1 MSDAVV
7 LYAPAKL
14 TWNLSVGTRAD
25 SGLHRI
31 EAEMMSID
39 LFDEIVLT
47 PGRSGVTVTADGV
60 AATMVPAD
68 ASNLVVRALSLAGRQ
83 ASVAITK
90 RIPVGGG
97 LGGGSSDAAAV
108 LRWARIY
115 DHATALSLG
124 SDVAFCVSGGR
135 AMVSGYGE
143 QVEPLAYLERS
154 VVLCLVPLEI
164 HTAEVYRAFD
174 ELESSGDLH
183 RGRND
188 LTQAAYVVEP
198 RLGRIA
204 AELGELSGSDVVL
217 AGSGSTMFLEGTKQL
232 LGIGGIDT
240 LRMDGLECRFVEC
253 VSVKPEVFE

>member
-1 MSDAVV
+1 

-14 TWNLSVGTRAD
+14 TWNLSVGARAD
-25 SGLHRI
+25 NGLHKI
-31 EAEMMSID
+31 EAEMMSVD
-39 LFDEIVLT
+39 LVDEIVLT

-108 LRWARIY
+108 LRWERIY

-143 QVEPLAYLERS
+143 QVEPCERQIGE
-154 VVLCLVPLEI
+154 VPHQTDREPE
-164 HTAEVYRAFD
+164 HSD
-174 ELESSGDLH
+174 GQQPH
-183 RGRND
+183 RYHCDKRSDGRD
-188 LTQAAYVVEP
+188 GG
-198 RLGRIA
+198 RLQM
-204 AELGELSGSDVVL
+204 S
-217 AGSGSTMFLEGTKQL
+217 
-232 LGIGGIDT
+232 
-240 LRMDGLECRFVEC
+240 
-253 VSVKPEVFE
+253 P